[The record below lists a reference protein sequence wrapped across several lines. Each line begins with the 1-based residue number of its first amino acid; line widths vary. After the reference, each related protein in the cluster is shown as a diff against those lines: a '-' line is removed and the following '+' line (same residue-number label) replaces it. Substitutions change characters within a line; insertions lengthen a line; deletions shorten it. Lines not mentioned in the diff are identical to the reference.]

1 MEKKPKEAKND
12 RLTIKSSILSDRSK
26 AVLEA
31 IRMRLNEKQSLEYL
45 KEVGFDIGPAT
56 YYREKRKVEQMKL
69 KRLYHIAKIGF
80 QDQHLER
87 IDIYEMGFKM
97 MWQNVLLEEDP
108 YKRNS
113 MIKDILLLQPY
124 LSAYY
129 EATKLVIDK
138 QQQSEYQEFLDK
150 QEQEQQIKQEDKITE
165 FKQQIHD
172 EQENSRNYDDDDYE
186 EEFNNNN
193 SNARF

>member
-1 MEKKPKEAKND
+1 MSRASYFRHKKKLEEK
-12 RLTIKSSILSDRSK
+12 
-26 AVLEA
+26 
-31 IRMRLNEKQSLEYL
+31 
-45 KEVGFDIGPAT
+45 
-56 YYREKRKVEQMKL
+56 KL
-69 KRLYHIAKIGF
+69 KRLYEIAKIGF

-97 MWQNVLLEEDP
+97 MWENVRLEEDP

-129 EATKLVIDK
+129 EATKLVIYK

-150 QEQEQQIKQEDKITE
+150 QQEQQQQQQPIKQEEKITK

-186 EEFNNNN
+186 EEEFNNNN
-193 SNARF
+193 NNINAKF

>member
-1 MEKKPKEAKND
+1 MQ
-12 RLTIKSSILSDRSK
+12 
-26 AVLEA
+26 
-31 IRMRLNEKQSLEYL
+31 LNEKQSLEYL
-45 KEVGFDIGPAT
+45 KEVGFEIGPAT
-56 YYREKRKVEQMKL
+56 YYREKRKIEDLKL

-97 MWQNVLLEEDP
+97 MWENVRLEEDP

-129 EATKLVIDK
+129 EATKLVIIGDK
-138 QQQSEYQEFLDK
+138 QQQSEYQEILDNK
-150 QEQEQQIKQEDKITE
+150 QLQNEQEKIIESQQQQQQNED
-165 FKQQIHD
+165 
-172 EQENSRNYDDDDYE
+172 SRNNEDDDE
-186 EEFNNNN
+186 E
-193 SNARF
+193 